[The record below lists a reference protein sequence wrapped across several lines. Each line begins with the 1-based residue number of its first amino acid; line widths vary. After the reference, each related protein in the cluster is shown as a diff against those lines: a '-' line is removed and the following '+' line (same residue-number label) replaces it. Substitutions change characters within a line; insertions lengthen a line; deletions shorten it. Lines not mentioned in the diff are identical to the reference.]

1 MISTATPTRGTRD
14 SFYGDRFI
22 HAATGASP
30 ATLTPPCM
38 CGGDFNI
45 RDREV
50 PSQHKSHDCWIL
62 AGKPKDQQF
71 TWALSRNENV
81 RLPNGAKAK
90 YRFDRMYIIGAAPC
104 VDPAGFEL
112 VGTKRLKKQDR
123 FASEH
128 FGVFTSFKVDR

>member
-1 MISTATPTRGTRD
+1 
-14 SFYGDRFI
+14 
-22 HAATGASP
+22 
-30 ATLTPPCM
+30 M

-50 PSQHKSHDCWIL
+50 PSQHNSYDCWIL
-62 AGKPKDQQF
+62 AGKPMNQQF

-90 YRFDRMYIIGAAPC
+90 YRFDRIYIIGAAPS

-112 VGTKRLKKQDR
+112 VETKRLKEQDR

-128 FGVFTSFKVDR
+128 FGVFTSFKVNR